1 MKKLIAKFLLF
12 SMIIT
17 STSSLSI
24 NKSYAQSV
32 PTSTGVEQ
40 KLDSNSLRVVD
51 QYERLIKKDIKFTL
65 SSFDGFKRTEIGEF
79 TAKNGVLSGINFE
92 NGKTYSLEVKGNE
105 YEDIEDEGFL
115 LIKTDDGFTNFN
127 DENINNTISVI
138 NKYTQE
144 LEIKSEGKEITEELE
159 FDVTIGSKTEKIKSE
174 KSKLYFD
181 IKDNELATIK
191 LNNDKYQMDD
201 IKLTLKKDK
210 SNSFGLSAL
219 FNEKDEKVTTLSIKQ
234 KQVQP
239 ENPTVELV
247 EKEIPVKIGNNFAPS
262 NINFELITDNS
273 TSKLT
278 TDNNGSLSLKLDP
291 KKSYTLKLVDEKYEM
306 KDVSFTLKKETNFMG
321 FEVYNLYSNDKKLE
335 TINITTKKATPQ
347 PENPTV
353 ELVEKEIPV
362 KIGNNFAPSNINF
375 ELITDNSTSK
385 LTTDNNGSLS
395 LKLDPKKSYTLKLVD
410 QNYEMKDLTFT
421 LKKETNFLGTE
432 IYNLYSNNKKIEK
445 VEIMKKATQE
455 PKKPGNEPGERPCP
469 SQECHF
475 SNNKVNTKS
484 LQIYNI
490 NNQKISEDVHFKLF
504 NGTKQEYFGDVTAK
518 NGVFPSL
525 SLYEND
531 TYIIYCTDKKYTIS
545 DKPYE
550 LEVNQLYIKP
560 NGEGKVP
567 VRNRTSK
574 KYEGS
579 VSSNIEKINVRE
591 LRSGEQN
598 KEKTHFEIPVYYGT
612 APYPGAGNVI
622 LTSQFEELKVPV
634 KNGKISV
641 DLLEDIQYAVSFEDK
656 FNEFGIENFPMT
668 VKDKSE
674 RTGKDPLASGR
685 GKYVYD
691 HSTCRSVPKLK
702 LIDIKNINKNNTEV
716 ICSKGNTIVTGM
728 NFKDLLLAT
737 GHIKKETVEEFK
749 NKDVDIFEIHLVN
762 PRRCEVSKVAKG
774 NFNIL
779 KLIHNGKTVKKAY
792 LTKNGEIIKEVPFE
806 QDKQDKT
813 KVNVKVDSMSI
824 YDLAFEYEKNESSD
838 TSTPTPEQPGT
849 KPGEGTKPGDKP
861 GKEDPTKPGKE
872 DPAKPGK
879 EDPTKPEQP
888 GKENPTKPEKP
899 GKEDPAKPEKP
910 GKEDPTKPGKEDPT
924 KPGKED
930 PTKPGKED
938 PAKPGKEDPTKPGK
952 EDPAKPEK
960 PGKEDPT
967 NPGKE
972 NPANPGTTNP
982 GTTTPGTTTPTPSVP
997 GTTTPE
1003 TPAQTPK
1010 ATTRVAGADRINT
1023 SVEVSKKYYKSA
1035 ETVIIANSE
1044 KFADSLS
1051 ASALSKALK
1060 APILLVKKDQLDS
1073 VVAQEIKRLGAKNVV
1088 VIGGEQSVD
1097 KAKNS
1102 LSKYNV
1108 QTIAGSDRYETSAK
1122 IAQEIIKRTGTT
1134 QAIIASGETFADAL
1148 TVAPLAN
1155 KNNMPILLVQPN
1167 NIPKATQE
1175 VLKQIKNTIIVGG
1188 EKTISNQVANKLPNP
1203 TRIAGA
1209 NRYETAKKIY
1219 EYGFKDRKE
1228 VNIANGT
1235 NFADSLVI
1243 GSIDCPI
1250 LLAESNEVPESTK
1263 QAIKDSK
1270 FEKVNVFGGEN
1281 SIGESVVKELIK

>member
-51 QYERLIKKDIKFTL
+51 QYERPIKKDITFTL
-65 SSFDGFKRTEIGEF
+65 SSFDGWKREIGEY

-115 LIKTDDGFTNFN
+115 LVKTTDGFTNFN
-127 DENINNTISVI
+127 NENINNTISVI

-144 LEIKSEGKEITEELE
+144 LEIKIEGKEITEELE

-219 FNEKDEKVTTLSIKQ
+219 FNEKNEKVTTLSIKQ

-291 KKSYTLKLVDEKYEM
+291 KKSYTLKLVDQKYEM
-306 KDVSFTLKKETNFMG
+306 KDVSFILKKETNFMG
-321 FEVYNLYSNDKKLE
+321 QKVYNLYSNDKKLE
-335 TINITTKKATPQ
+335 TVNITTKKATPQ

-395 LKLDPKKSYTLKLVD
+395 LKLDPKKSYILKLVD

-421 LKKETNFLGTE
+421 LKKETNFLGTK

-445 VEIMKKATQE
+445 VEIVKKATQE

-490 NNQKISEDVHFKLF
+490 NGQKISEDVHFKLF

-574 KYEGS
+574 KYEDS
-579 VSSNIEKINVRE
+579 ASTNIEKINVRK

-598 KEKTHFEIPVYYGT
+598 KEKTHFEIPVYYGS
-612 APYPGAGNVI
+612 ALYPGAGNVI

-656 FNEFGIENFPMT
+656 FNEFGIENFPLT

-674 RTGKDPLASGR
+674 RTGKDPLATGR

-691 HSTCRSVPKLK
+691 HSTCRSVPILK
-702 LIDIKNINKNNTEV
+702 LIDIKKINNNNSKV

-749 NKDVDIFEIHLVN
+749 NKDVDIFEIHLIN

-861 GKEDPTKPGKE
+861 GKEDPTKP
-872 DPAKPGK
+872 
-879 EDPTKPEQP
+879 
-888 GKENPTKPEKP
+888 EKP

-910 GKEDPTKPGKEDPT
+910 GKEDPTKP
-924 KPGKED
+924 
-930 PTKPGKED
+930 
-938 PAKPGKEDPTKPGK
+938 
-952 EDPAKPEK
+952 EK
-960 PGKEDPT
+960 PGKED
-967 NPGKE
+967 
-972 NPANPGTTNP
+972 PANPGTTNP
-982 GTTTPGTTTPTPSVP
+982 GTTTPGTTTPGTTNPGTTNPGTTTPGTTTPGTTTPGTTNPGTTTPGTTTPGTVTPSVP

-1003 TPAQTPK
+1003 TPAQTTK
-1010 ATTRVAGADRINT
+1010 STTRVSGADRINT
-1023 SVEVSKKYYKSA
+1023 AVEVSKKYYKSA
-1035 ETVIIANSE
+1035 ETVIIANYE

-1102 LSKYNV
+1102 LSKYNL

-1134 QAIIASGETFADAL
+1134 QAVIASGETFADAL

-1175 VLKQIKNTIIVGG
+1175 VLKQINKVIIVGG
-1188 EKTISNQVANKLPNP
+1188 EKTISKEVENKLPNA

-1219 EYGFKDRKE
+1219 EYGFKDRSE

-1281 SIGESVVKELIK
+1281 SIDESVVKELIK